1 VIFLSFF
8 LNNTYTAMF
17 FQMCARINNV
27 MFMSSCLEWYYRY
40 LGNTFGVFGDLS
52 VKQHGHSGHQ
62 SISSTDMVKSGR
74 GFIQTLHRVSLF
86 YGNMF

>member
-1 VIFLSFF
+1 
-8 LNNTYTAMF
+8 
-17 FQMCARINNV
+17 MCARINNV